1 MPPRGPR
8 SVLCVV
14 VVTKSAYGTGDGCCP
29 AATSPAMWAISTIIS
44 APTSS
49 QMARIF
55 SKSIVRGY
63 ADAPETIIFGL
74 HSSASARMAS

>member
-1 MPPRGPR
+1 MELNVIRQADP
-8 SVLCVV
+8 
-14 VVTKSAYGTGDGCCP
+14 
-29 AATSPAMWAISTIIS
+29 
-44 APTSS
+44 